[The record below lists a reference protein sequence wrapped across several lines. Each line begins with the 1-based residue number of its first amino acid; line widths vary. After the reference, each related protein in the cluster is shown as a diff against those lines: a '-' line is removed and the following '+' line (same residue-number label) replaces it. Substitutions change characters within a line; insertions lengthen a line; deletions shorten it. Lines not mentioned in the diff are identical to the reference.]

1 MNTAPALLMT
11 AALLT
16 TFSTASAQERMIAV
30 ELSEAQWNSIAE
42 ALSKE
47 PFGKVVGIMSEL
59 QRQTRAALAARET
72 ELDRLRIENRTL
84 KEKNP

>member
-1 MNTAPALLMT
+1 MQYTAIIIVALLFM
-11 AALLT
+11 A
-16 TFSTASAQERMIAV
+16 STAQSQERMISV